1 MKILILG
8 GTGFLGPHTV
18 EAARAKGHTLTL
30 FNRGKTHPGLF
41 PDIEQLHGDRKVDL
55 SAIENEI
62 KKGRTWDAVV
72 DNSGY
77 VPKDVRA
84 SATLLKPASK
94 QYIFISTV
102 SVYGEI
108 TKPVDEDS
116 PVDDKLDDPD
126 TEKVGQFYGQLK
138 ARCEAAAAEAFGKDR
153 TANIR
158 PGLIVGPGDE
168 TDRFTWWPWRID
180 KGGTVIAPG
189 SPSSDNPVQ
198 FIDARDL
205 GEWIVKMVEDGHSGT
220 YNALGPGNGLGPEHG
235 DLTIPQFLY
244 GIKAATSSHVKFEWM
259 PEQFLEEQHV
269 GAWMEM
275 PVWIPAAGG
284 ANAMHKT
291 RNDRAVAH
299 GLKFRPLAD
308 TARDTLAWAKA
319 NRPEG
324 WKWRAGLAPEKEA
337 AVLKAWA
344 VR

>member
-18 EAARAKGHTLTL
+18 EAATARGHTLTL

-77 VPKDVRA
+77 VPKHVKM
-84 SATLLKPASK
+84 SAELLKPAAK
-94 QYIFISTV
+94 QYIFVSTV

-116 PVDDKLDDPD
+116 PVDDKLDDPE

-138 ARCEAAAAEAFGKDR
+138 ARCEVAAAEAFGKDR
-153 TANIR
+153 TASIR

-168 TDRFTWWPWRID
+168 TDRFSWWPWRID
-180 KGGTVIAPG
+180 KGGTIIAPG
-189 SPSSDNPVQ
+189 VKENPVQ
-198 FIDARDL
+198 FIDVRDL

-220 YNALGPGNGLGPEHG
+220 YNALGPGNGLGGDHG
-235 DLTIPQFLY
+235 DLSMAEFLY
-244 GIKAATSSHVKFEWM
+244 GIRAVTPSKVKFIWM

-269 GAWMEM
+269 GPWMEM
-275 PVWIPAAGG
+275 PLWIPGEG
-284 ANAMHKT
+284 NNMHRT

-308 TARDTLAWAKA
+308 TARDTLEWVKTK
-319 NRPEG
+319 RPADK
-324 WKWRAGLAPEKEA
+324 KWGAGLAPEKEA
-337 AVLKAWA
+337 AVLKAWSEK
-344 VR
+344 